1 MKNLKFSRLFAAM
14 MFVACLVLVGCKQP
28 DTISNYK
35 VNIVGTWVSD
45 FGEKYIVTATSV
57 DSSGEGYISYAGDN
71 LVVVMDSETA
81 GRLFIKYTRSYE
93 KITTAPTGD
102 DVNTWT
108 YSPANP
114 DWGSEEYWYRYSTTA
129 PDVGKWYA
137 ILYKD
142 LTDNS
147 VKLSG
152 AAGAKSSCDTLEEA
166 IEEFTVENGY
176 FVYDSTCIKK

>member
-1 MKNLKFSRLFAAM
+1 MKNIKFSRLLAAM

-28 DTISNYK
+28 DTINNYN

-45 FGEKYIVTATSV
+45 YGEKYVITATSV
-57 DSSGEGYISYAGDN
+57 DSSGEGYTSYAGDN
-71 LVVVMDSETA
+71 LVVVMDTETT
-81 GRLFIKYTRSYE
+81 GRLFIKYTRALCYTHSDFDNY
-93 KITTAPTGD
+93 IY
-102 DVNTWT
+102 T
-108 YSPANP
+108 YDS
-114 DWGSEEYWYRYSTTA
+114 DA

>member
-1 MKNLKFSRLFAAM
+1 MKNLKFSRLFAAV

-28 DTISNYK
+28 DTINNYK

-45 FGEKYIVTATSV
+45 WGEKYVITASSV

-71 LVVVMDSETA
+71 LVVVMDSETS
-81 GRLFIKYTRSYE
+81 GRLFLKYTR
-93 KITTAPTGD
+93 ALCPTHSD
-102 DVNTWT
+102 FKNSVYT
-108 YSPANP
+108 YDS
-114 DWGSEEYWYRYSTTA
+114 DA

-152 AAGAKSSCDTLEEA
+152 AAGAKTSCDTLEEA
-166 IEEFTVENGY
+166 IETFTVDNGY
-176 FVYDSTCIKK
+176 FAYDSTCIKQ

>member
-1 MKNLKFSRLFAAM
+1 MKNLKFSRLFAAV
-14 MFVACLVLVGCKQP
+14 MFVACLVFVGCKPQ
-28 DTISNYK
+28 TEEVTVEK
-35 VNIVGTWVSD
+35 VIIVRPLESDDGIIGTWVSD
-45 FGEKYIVTATSV
+45 WGEKYVITASSV

-81 GRLFIKYTRSYE
+81 GRLFIKYTRALCNAHSDFE
-93 KITTAPTGD
+93 KSIY
-102 DVNTWT
+102 T
-108 YSPANP
+108 YDS
-114 DWGSEEYWYRYSTTA
+114 DA

-152 AAGAKSSCDTLEEA
+152 AAGAKTSCDTLEEA
-166 IEEFTVENGY
+166 IKTFTVDNGY
-176 FVYDSTCIKK
+176 FAYDSTCIKQ